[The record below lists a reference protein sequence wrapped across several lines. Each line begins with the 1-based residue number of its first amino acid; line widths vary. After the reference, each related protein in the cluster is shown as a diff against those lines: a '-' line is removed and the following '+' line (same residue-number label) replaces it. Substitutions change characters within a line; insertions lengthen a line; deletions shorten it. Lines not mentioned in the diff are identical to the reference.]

1 MNKITMTSGKEYMIE
16 DVYATKEE
24 IKGLML
30 QNNLLVIDD
39 KTVIQTNKIESVKE
53 FSLSD
58 LK

>member
-1 MNKITMTSGKEYMIE
+1 MTSGKEYMIE